1 MSSWALLQEA
11 DVDLCREKVSILAVT
26 PCDWSEV
33 DADDQG
39 EEADCV

>member
-1 MSSWALLQEA
+1 MSSWAFLQEA
-11 DVDLCREKVSILAVT
+11 DVDLCREQVSILAVT

-39 EEADCV
+39 EGADCV

>member
-1 MSSWALLQEA
+1 MSSWAFLQEA
-11 DVDLCREKVSILAVT
+11 DVALYREKVSILAIT